1 MLGIRIVRLH
11 YIYQCLYTN
20 TYMSSEPEHL
30 GWLIKRVQYG
40 HHRALDKRL
49 APLGVSLVQWNALRE
64 IERNPGCSQH
74 QLAERTCNS
83 DQAFG
88 SLLTRL
94 LAADWIERR
103 PGTGRATIHRLTPSG
118 RSLLLDG
125 QRIMSEVIPAPVG
138 PPSKHGR
145 PLLAR
150 ILTKVLDARPT
161 E

>member
-1 MLGIRIVRLH
+1 
-11 YIYQCLYTN
+11 
-20 TYMSSEPEHL
+20 MSSTPDHL

-74 QLAERTCNS
+74 QLAERTFNS

-94 LAADWIERR
+94 LAAGWIERR

-125 QRIMSEVIPAPVG
+125 QKIMTAVTTASFEPL
-138 PPSKHGR
+138 SKHERQTLSG
-145 PLLAR
+145 
-150 ILTKVLDARPT
+150 ILTKVLGARHR

>member
-1 MLGIRIVRLH
+1 MLRIEIVRLH
-11 YIYQCLYTN
+11 CVYQCLYTN
-20 TYMSSEPEHL
+20 TYMSSEPEYL

-49 APLGVSLVQWNALRE
+49 APLSVSLVQWNALRE

-74 QLAERTCNS
+74 QLAERTFNS

-125 QRIMSEVIPAPVG
+125 QRIMSEVISTSFAPL
-138 PPSKHGR
+138 SKHER
-145 PLLAR
+145 QMLAR